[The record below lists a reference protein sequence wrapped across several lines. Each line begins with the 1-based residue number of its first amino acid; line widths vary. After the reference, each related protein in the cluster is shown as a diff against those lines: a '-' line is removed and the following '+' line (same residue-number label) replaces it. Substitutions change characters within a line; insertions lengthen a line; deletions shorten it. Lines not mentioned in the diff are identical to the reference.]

1 MYTDLSLEKI
11 EEIKNKDINQ
21 LKIILAN
28 ECTKMIHGDK
38 EAKLAE
44 QTAKQTFNERST
56 GVGLPVIKIKQSQID
71 HSLDIVNLI
80 LLSKLESSKSEI
92 RRIIKNKG
100 VKINNSPIE
109 DEKLLI
115 TNNFFDKDKSLRL
128 SLGKKRH
135 IKVKLV

>member
-1 MYTDLSLEKI
+1 
-11 EEIKNKDINQ
+11 
-21 LKIILAN
+21 
-28 ECTKMIHGDK
+28 MI
-38 EAKLAE
+38 AKLAE
-44 QTAKQTFNERST
+44 QTAKKTFNERST
-56 GVGLPVIKIKQSQID
+56 GSGLPVIKIKQSQID

-100 VKINNSPIE
+100 VKINNSTIE
-109 DEKLLI
+109 NEKLLI
-115 TNNFFDKDKSLRL
+115 TNNFFEKDKSLRL